1 MNYIIATQEWM
12 AAHGLLPLPGMR
24 KSKDGSKIIL
34 HEDYFNLLAKRDGEG
49 NPLPGGADVYA
60 HNSAELAALL
70 QSEEWQAPEGEEAPQ
85 PSPGYVQAAAAQNL
99 YAAARAGIQS
109 LEMADSEALKVKGM
123 YPAWEELWGQALPAG
138 FRLQHGEDLYK
149 VVQAHTAQQGWL
161 PPELPALYALVQD
174 GHAGTLQDPIP
185 YERMMLLEQ
194 GKYYTQGG
202 KTYLCTTG
210 SIVGYDAD
218 LTDLPALLQEVQAG
232 EGRP

>member
-1 MNYIIATQEWM
+1 MNYIVATQEWM
-12 AAHGLLPLPGMR
+12 AAHGLLPLPSMR

-34 HEDYFNLLAKRDGEG
+34 HEDYFNALAKKDEEG
-49 NPLPGGADVYA
+49 NLMLDGAETYP

-70 QSEEWQAPEGEEAPQ
+70 QSEEWQAPDEGAAA
-85 PSPGYVQAAAAQNL
+85 PSPGYVQAAAAHNL
-99 YAAARAGIQS
+99 YAATKAGIQA
-109 LEMADSEALKVKGM
+109 LDLTDSEALELKDM
-123 YPAWEELWGQALPAG
+123 YPQWSEFVNQPLEAG
-138 FRLQHGEDLYK
+138 MKVQHGGKLYR
-149 VVQAHTAQQGWL
+149 VVQSHTAQQGWL